1 MKQDLLKQE
10 VDRAFGHQL
19 KEARDFE
26 QLSHLLL
33 SHTRERLSLTTL
45 KRLKCVSPFLSFSPH
60 LIEPLSNY
68 TKKHYANFYN
78 LLYTYNILKNET
90 VGDALIVFPN

>member
-10 VDRAFGHQL
+10 VERAFGHQL

-26 QLSHLLL
+26 QLIHLLL
-33 SHTRERLSLTTL
+33 SHTRERLSPTTL
-45 KRLKCVSPFLSFSPH
+45 KRLKCASPFLSFSPH
-60 LIEPLSNY
+60 LIELLSNY

-78 LLYTYNILKNET
+78 LLYTYNILNFNSIDLE
-90 VGDALIVFPN
+90 A

>member
-10 VDRAFGHQL
+10 VERAFGHQL

-33 SHTRERLSLTTL
+33 SHTRERLSPTTL
-45 KRLKCVSPFLSFSPH
+45 KRLKCASPFLSFSYH
-60 LIEPLSNY
+60 LIQLLSYY
-68 TKKHYANFYN
+68 TKSAM
-78 LLYTYNILKNET
+78 
-90 VGDALIVFPN
+90 